1 MNMRKLSIN
10 KACVLLGTLLLLAV
24 GAVCAAVYLLTR
36 NITAVRCVFLFS
48 LFVLLC
54 VICFVALIRRKLV
67 RFSDA
72 FCGQMDDMLSENMQL
87 KQTACEE
94 SLFYKINYRLGRLYE
109 VMQENKNSIAK
120 ERTDLQELISDISH
134 QVKTPIANLKMI
146 NNTLLEKEVPPQK
159 QKEFLTAQASQLD
172 KLDFLMQA
180 MIKTSRLETGVI
192 SLEQKQQPV
201 YDTLAAALGG
211 ILLNAEKKQIDV
223 QVECPE
229 HLDARHDRKWT
240 SEALFNILDN
250 AVKYTP
256 TGGQIRVS
264 VEGWEMYVKI
274 NIADTGIG
282 ISEQHQG
289 TIFKRFYRED
299 AVHDVDGIG
308 IGLYL
313 AREIVT
319 LQGGYIRVASEVG
332 KYCEKWLLM
341 QSVHV
346 RATTMTDYTSKVRR
360 HIIKELGDMRMAD
373 VTLDDIQ
380 IALVP
385 VSQKSASVYKSVVV
399 LYKSI
404 FRAAKESRVIDKNPT
419 VYLTSKGGGVPQK
432 EKEALT
438 DEQAARLLDA
448 IQGLPPYVF
457 VMLGL
462 YAGLRREEI
471 LALQWDSVYLDT
483 DTPYLTV
490 RRAWHTESNRPVI
503 LDELKTKAAERNIPL
518 PICLADCLKEAKA
531 NSTSEYVVPNRDGD
545 PLSYTQF
552 KRLWQYIVT
561 RTVKERSYYR
571 YEDGKRVRHTVTP
584 VLGEKAAHNGKVVY
598 SLDFEVTPH
607 QLRHT
612 YITNLIHSSVDPK
625 TVQYLAG
632 HESSKITMDIY
643 AKVKYNRPDELV
655 KSMGGAFA
663 QWDGV
668 RS

>member
-1 MNMRKLSIN
+1 MRILVVEDDRLLNNTLCYNLDTAGYVVDSALTKSAASNFLTKQDYDLIVLDVNLPDGNGFDFCREVKERRPDTAVIFLTANDMESDMLKGYELGAEDYVTKPFPMSVFQKKLSVVLGRLAKQSGGGDSYEDGALSINFSEMTASLSGKPLVFTPLEYRLLKILTKNPQNVLTRQVLLEKLWDADGNFVDEHALTSAISRVRNKIETEGCQYIKTVYGMGYMWIGGGIEMNMRKLSIN
-10 KACVLLGTLLLLAV
+10 KACILLGTLLLLAV
-24 GAVCAAVYLLTR
+24 GAVCAAVYLLTQ

-54 VICFVALIRRKLV
+54 VIFFVALIRRKLV

-72 FCGQMDDMLSENMQL
+72 FCGQMDDMLSGDMQP

-120 ERTDLQELISDISH
+120 ERADLQELISDISH

-146 NNTLLEKEVPPQK
+146 NNTLLENEVPPQK

-256 TGGQIRVS
+256 AGGQIRVS

-274 NIADTGIG
+274 DIADTGIG

-332 KYCEKWLLM
+332 KGSTFSVFLL
-341 QSVHV
+341 
-346 RATTMTDYTSKVRR
+346 RK
-360 HIIKELGDMRMAD
+360 
-373 VTLDDIQ
+373 
-380 IALVP
+380 
-385 VSQKSASVYKSVVV
+385 
-399 LYKSI
+399 
-404 FRAAKESRVIDKNPT
+404 
-419 VYLTSKGGGVPQK
+419 
-432 EKEALT
+432 
-438 DEQAARLLDA
+438 
-448 IQGLPPYVF
+448 
-457 VMLGL
+457 
-462 YAGLRREEI
+462 
-471 LALQWDSVYLDT
+471 
-483 DTPYLTV
+483 
-490 RRAWHTESNRPVI
+490 
-503 LDELKTKAAERNIPL
+503 
-518 PICLADCLKEAKA
+518 
-531 NSTSEYVVPNRDGD
+531 
-545 PLSYTQF
+545 
-552 KRLWQYIVT
+552 
-561 RTVKERSYYR
+561 
-571 YEDGKRVRHTVTP
+571 
-584 VLGEKAAHNGKVVY
+584 
-598 SLDFEVTPH
+598 
-607 QLRHT
+607 
-612 YITNLIHSSVDPK
+612 
-625 TVQYLAG
+625 
-632 HESSKITMDIY
+632 
-643 AKVKYNRPDELV
+643 
-655 KSMGGAFA
+655 
-663 QWDGV
+663 
-668 RS
+668 